1 MSDLPELLKRRDKR
15 AFAHWDG
22 FVPSEL
28 ISKSEAAIARLI
40 DRLVALGSEP
50 TREQIQE
57 EIDRCVQRFN
67 DLDQSWKHP
76 WICTIERE
84 DICEELQDLI
94 ELCGYDGSEEEWIR
108 GRDW

>member
-1 MSDLPELLKRRDKR
+1 MSDLLELLKRRR
-15 AFAHWDG
+15 ERVFAHWDG

-28 ISKSEAAIARLI
+28 ISESEIAISRLI
-40 DRLVALGSEP
+40 DRLVALGPEP

-57 EIDRCVQRFN
+57 EIDKCVQRFN
-67 DLDQSWKHP
+67 DLDQGWKHS

-94 ELCGYDGSEEEWIR
+94 ALCGYDGSEQGWIR